1 MTHGTED
8 RSGIRAWES
17 LGDGGDVW
25 KQLVS
30 GLHWLCLSRGHIRFT
45 QETCRIRSP
54 QIREIAKKKGMGTDD
69 VFREGS
75 IDTETTVFCLDA
87 IWKKNDQNFH
97 SGIKGL
103 RDSYPALSLYG
114 TVEDEYQ
121 VRNEFN
127 ATKKKAHKFALKTGV
142 GKPFDADAVADLD
155 RGLLGVLANSDDLAD
170 TFVTTD

>member
-1 MTHGTED
+1 MGCTGYALAGATYGLPKRPAESD
-8 RSGIRAWES
+8 RLRY
-17 LGDGGDVW
+17 VR
-25 KQLVS
+25 
-30 GLHWLCLSRGHIRFT
+30 SR
-45 QETCRIRSP
+45 
-54 QIREIAKKKGMGTDD
+54 KKGMGTDD

-87 IWKKNDQNFH
+87 IWKKNNQNFY
-97 SGIKGL
+97 SGIGGL

-114 TVEDEYQ
+114 TVEDGYQ
-121 VRNEFN
+121 IRNEFN

-142 GKPFDADAVADLD
+142 GKPFYADAVADLD